1 MINQYHGNLHCFSSK
16 RLALKQMLEQDIT
29 DDYLRWINDPKVT
42 RFLEV
47 RFSAQSRSDLVKYV
61 KSTLDPANQS
71 LHLGVFD
78 QKGKRLVGTVTFHSM
93 DEHHLSACISFVI
106 GHPEARRKGY
116 GSEAVH
122 AATHYMLN
130 LRGFYKLWGGYY
142 EGHIASEKIFLKNGY
157 RIEGRLKKKLVNYQ
171 GNRVDHVLVGIC
183 KNDFM
188 PDKRLLMS
196 ELTLLSS
203 H

>member
-1 MINQYHGNLHCFSSK
+1 M
-16 RLALKQMLEQDIT
+16 LAQDIT
-29 DDYLRWINDPKVT
+29 DDYLHWINDPEVT

-47 RFSAQSRSDLVKYV
+47 RFSAQSRSDLVEYV
-61 KSTLDPANQS
+61 KSNLDPANKS

-78 QKGKRLVGTVTFHSM
+78 QEGSRLVGTVTFHSM

-130 LRGFYKLWGGYY
+130 VRGFLKLWGGYY

-157 RIEGRLKKKLVNYQ
+157 RIEGRLKQKLVDYQ
-171 GNRVDHVLVGIC
+171 GNRVDHMLVGIC
-183 KNDFM
+183 KNDFV
-188 PDKRLLMS
+188 PDKILLMS
-196 ELTLLSS
+196 DQISTTS